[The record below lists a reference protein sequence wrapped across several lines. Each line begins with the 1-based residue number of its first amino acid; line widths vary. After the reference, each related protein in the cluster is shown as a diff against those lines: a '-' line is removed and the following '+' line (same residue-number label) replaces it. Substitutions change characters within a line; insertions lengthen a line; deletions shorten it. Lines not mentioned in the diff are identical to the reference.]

1 MIPINYYNPTRYI
14 FARSCVKAQADL
26 LASCGSKAL
35 IVTGKHS
42 AKACGALDDV
52 TEALTSR
59 GCTYAIYDEARENP
73 TIDSVRKGIALL
85 REEKADFVIGIGGG
99 SPMDTGKAIAFLAAN
114 EISDDQIFNKS
125 LYKNPGLPTVMIPTT
140 SGTGSEV
147 TQYAILMN
155 DAKHSKTSIS
165 TPMIFPKLALLDPT
179 YTMSVG
185 TRTTRNTAA
194 DALSHA
200 AEGVLSQRGDSMI
213 TTVALEAI
221 RAISACFPALE
232 AETLGYEER
241 EKLMYG
247 SLLAGL
253 VLAHTSTTTVHA
265 MGYSLTYGNNIPHGR
280 ANGLLLPGYFRFVAK
295 THPDTVKSIL
305 DAMNMKSIDEFA
317 AVFTALLGSAE
328 RLSDEVIEAY
338 TNTVMTLPNIP
349 NSLSVPT
356 REDVIEMYHTLL

>member
-1 MIPINYYNPTRYI
+1 
-14 FARSCVKAQADL
+14 
-26 LASCGSKAL
+26 
-35 IVTGKHS
+35 
-42 AKACGALDDV
+42 
-52 TEALTSR
+52 
-59 GCTYAIYDEARENP
+59 
-73 TIDSVRKGIALL
+73 
-85 REEKADFVIGIGGG
+85 
-99 SPMDTGKAIAFLAAN
+99 
-114 EISDDQIFNKS
+114 
-125 LYKNPGLPTVMIPTT
+125 MIPTT

-317 AVFTALLGSAE
+317 AVFTALLGSEE

-356 REDVIEMYHTLL
+356 REDVIEMYHTML